1 MRAAMFHGPNRITI
15 EAVADPK
22 PGPGDVL
29 VKVCRCGVCGSD
41 IALPG
46 AGSSMFL
53 PLGRFGHEYAGEVV
67 EVGRDVEHVKVGD
80 HVSAL
85 PIAPC
90 GKCEG
95 CRYGNPLFC
104 TNGTPQLGG
113 FGEYM
118 VLT

>member
-15 EAVADPK
+15 ETVADPK
-22 PGPGDVL
+22 PGANEVL

-41 IALPG
+41 IALTG
-46 AGSSMFL
+46 NGSMSL
-53 PLGRFGHEYAGEVV
+53 PLGRFGHEYAGEVI
-67 EVGRDVEHVKVGD
+67 EVGRDVDTVRVGD

-85 PIAPC
+85 PVAPC
-90 GKCEG
+90 GKCAG

-104 TNGTPQLGG
+104 TNAIPQLGG

-118 VLT
+118 L